1 MIIHDDK
8 TLKQIQ
14 DEFSEK
20 FPFLKI
26 EFYKF
31 PHEESG
37 YSNVKD
43 QINTN
48 KKIADIRL
56 VHNTEN
62 ISIKKDMTVNDFEL
76 MFNNKLS
83 LNVQVFRKSGNI
95 WLQTGATDYL
105 TLAEQN
111 RRGEESLTMV

>member
-8 TLKQIQ
+8 TLKQLQ
-14 DEFSEK
+14 DEFSKK
-20 FPFLKI
+20 FPFLKL
-26 EFYKF
+26 EFYKL
-31 PHEESG
+31 PHDESG

-48 KKIADIRL
+48 KKIGDVRL
-56 VHNTEN
+56 IHNTEN
-62 ISIKKDMTVNDFEL
+62 ISIKKDMTVNDFEQ
-76 MFNNKLS
+76 MFNNKFS

>member
-1 MIIHDDK
+1 MIISDNK
-8 TLKQIQ
+8 TIHQVQ

-20 FPFLKI
+20 FPFLKL
-26 EFYKF
+26 EFYKL
-31 PHEESG
+31 PHNESG

-48 KKIADIRL
+48 QKIGDIRL
-56 VHNTEN
+56 IHNKED
-62 ISIKKDMTVNDFEL
+62 IKIDKNVTVNDFEQ
-76 MFNNKLS
+76 MFNEKFS

-95 WLQTGATDYL
+95 WLQTGITDYL